1 MKKNTFSILT
11 IVSVV
16 LLHFFD
22 FSMNVSYAQDDEM
35 EKIKRRI
42 EETKARHY
50 QRRGGVHGDTI
61 YIYNANKKVKTT
73 AEGGVSVFKT
83 KIDEKTLKRK
93 KNIQVQHY
101 IENVKIK
108 QRGVFKKNP
117 HLKKKEIYIRD
128 IKKLDPRVR
137 KVIIIDKNIKVD
149 IRNRSK

>member
-1 MKKNTFSILT
+1 MRKKISFIIFL
-11 IVSVV
+11 V
-16 LLHFFD
+16 LISL
-22 FSMNVSYAQDDEM
+22 MICPAGLKNANAQDDEM

-50 QRRGGVHGDTI
+50 QRRGGVHAGTM

-83 KIDEKTLKRK
+83 KIDEKTLRKK

-108 QRGVFKKNP
+108 ERGVFKKNP
-117 HLKKKEIYIRD
+117 HLKKKEIYTRD

>member
-1 MKKNTFSILT
+1 MKFK
-11 IVSVV
+11 V
-16 LLHFFD
+16 LFFWV
-22 FSMNVSYAQDDEM
+22 FFISSFLFMTPNFSYADEDEM
-35 EKIKRRI
+35 KQLKQRM

-73 AEGGVSVFKT
+73 SQSGVSIFKT
-83 KIDEKTLKRK
+83 KIDEKTLRKK
-93 KNIQVQHY
+93 KNIQVKHY

-117 HLKKKEIYIRD
+117 HLKKKEIYTRD

-137 KVIIIDKNIKVD
+137 KIIIIDKNIKVD